1 MADPSLAPSSRTK
14 PWDLHPSLAEDRLRL
29 CARLLANARR
39 DAIALANEDLGD
51 DPWSVGC
58 RAFSFSRHRLQRVAE
73 QKTYPWLRVLD
84 EGMAFTFL
92 LGTGTDAVPVRF
104 FRGEAEAP
112 TARTLRRLEQEAQ
125 QLTLAFGD
133 RAEAGLM
140 FRLAV
145 ETDTRG
151 HVSRVVFL
159 AFEGP
164 TAEPRPVC
172 TWPVP
177 LEMPEAEKSERMS
190 QLRLIPDDG
199 YQGPQVGEALS
210 RGKNGRRKVIL
221 G

>member
-1 MADPSLAPSSRTK
+1 MS
-14 PWDLHPSLAEDRLRL
+14 EDRLRL

-51 DPWSVGC
+51 DAWSVGC

-92 LGTGTDAVPVRF
+92 IGTGADAVPVRF
-104 FRGEAEAP
+104 FRGDAEAP
-112 TARTLRRLEQEAQ
+112 TARTLRRLEQESQ
-125 QLTLAFGD
+125 QLTLALGD
-133 RAEAGLM
+133 RAETGLM
-140 FRLAV
+140 FRMAV
-145 ETDTRG
+145 ETDTKG

-159 AFEGP
+159 ACEG
-164 TAEPRPVC
+164 TTDEPRPVC
-172 TWPVP
+172 AWPVP
-177 LEMPEAEKSERMS
+177 LEMPEIERAGRMA

-199 YQGPQVGEALS
+199 YQGPQVSEAAS
-210 RGKNGRRKVIL
+210 RAKGGRRKAIL